1 MSLKRRDIIAW
12 LLLLAAAVALSFGL
26 KLRMTSVR
34 NVTATTDTTYSTAE
48 PSTDTTYSTAEPSTD
63 TTYSTAEPT
72 AVPATT
78 YPEIG
83 VIDIFPT
90 TVSET
95 YPAATSSPQWNTEVS
110 TEWSPTSGDSDVSA
124 GTSRDKTVGLI
135 LVIAGVVLFAVGVL
149 LLRQR
154 QPLLGPDGVFA
165 LAAIL
170 CLLIASLSDVSQFA
184 EILVLFAVLFCLREL
199 FGWFLARCSLSWSM
213 SERIA
218 ARTKS
223 PSTALFGYYVWCMIP
238 LIAGILQA
246 VLRSFSIRVLLCL
259 LFLLGVELVTVL
271 SLFRY
276 GTALLHLQQQ
286 LDSFRSGAEISVLGG
301 PFSETEEKLKA
312 VQSAHAEAIRQ
323 AVTGERFK
331 VELISNVSHDLRTPL
346 TAILGYGE
354 LLEQQ
359 PMSEEGKLQLS
370 RLNQKAGYM
379 RDLVDS
385 LFELTKVSSGVL
397 EPKREAIDLI
407 RLLEQTIGLFDDQL
421 TAAGLQVKR
430 QYAMREAVLNT
441 DGAMLHQV
449 FANLLGNAIKYALK
463 GSRIYLEAAETDT
476 DYRVRMVNTASYE
489 MDFTAEE
496 IVQRFA
502 RGDKARSTQG
512 SGIGLAIAQTYTEAV
527 GGAFQIVIDGDQ
539 FSAIVTLP
547 KN

>member
-1 MSLKRRDIIAW
+1 
-12 LLLLAAAVALSFGL
+12 
-26 KLRMTSVR
+26 
-34 NVTATTDTTYSTAE
+34 
-48 PSTDTTYSTAEPSTD
+48 
-63 TTYSTAEPT
+63 
-72 AVPATT
+72 
-78 YPEIG
+78 
-83 VIDIFPT
+83 
-90 TVSET
+90 
-95 YPAATSSPQWNTEVS
+95 
-110 TEWSPTSGDSDVSA
+110 
-124 GTSRDKTVGLI
+124 
-135 LVIAGVVLFAVGVL
+135 
-149 LLRQR
+149 
-154 QPLLGPDGVFA
+154 
-165 LAAIL
+165 
-170 CLLIASLSDVSQFA
+170 
-184 EILVLFAVLFCLREL
+184 
-199 FGWFLARCSLSWSM
+199 M

-527 GGAFQIVIDGDQ
+527 GGAFRIVIDGDQ

>member
-26 KLRMTSVR
+26 KLRQASVGD
-34 NVTATTDTTYSTAE
+34 VTATADTTYYVAETA
-48 PSTDTTYSTAEPSTD
+48 A
-63 TTYSTAEPT
+63 A
-72 AVPATT
+72 PATT
-78 YPEIG
+78 YPEID
-83 VIDIFPT
+83 VSDTFPT

-95 YPAATSSPQWNTEVS
+95 YPAATSSPQWNTEAS
-110 TEWSPTSGDSDVSA
+110 IEWSPNSGYSDVSA
-124 GTSRDKTVGLI
+124 STARDKTVGLI

-170 CLLIASLSDVSQFA
+170 CQLIASFSDASQSVQIF
-184 EILVLFAVLFCLREL
+184 VLFAVLFCMREL
-199 FGWFLARCSLSWSM
+199 LGWFLSRCSLTWSM

-218 ARTKS
+218 SRAKS
-223 PSTALFGYYVWCMIP
+223 PSMALLVYYVWCAIP
-238 LIAGILQA
+238 LIVGILLA
-246 VLRSFSIRVLLCL
+246 VPGSFTLYRFICL
-259 LFLLGVELVTVL
+259 LFLLAVELL
-271 SLFRY
+271 SILCLFRY
-276 GTALLHLQQQ
+276 GAAMRHLQRQ
-286 LDSFRSGAEISVLGG
+286 LDSFRSGEDISVMEG
-301 PFSETEEKLKA
+301 PFAETEEKLKA
-312 VQSAHAEAIRQ
+312 VQSAHTEAIRQ

-407 RLLEQTIGLFDDQL
+407 RLMEQTIGLFDDQL
-421 TAAGLQVKR
+421 TAAGLRVKR
-430 QYAMREAVLNT
+430 QYAMKEAALNT
-441 DGAMLHQV
+441 DGSMLHQV

-463 GSRIYLEAAETDT
+463 GSRIYLEAAETDSG
-476 DYRVRMVNTASYE
+476 YRVRMVNTASYE

-512 SGIGLAIAQTYTEAV
+512 SGIGLAIAETYTEAV
-527 GGAFQIVIDGDQ
+527 GGAFRIAIDGDQ

>member
-12 LLLLAAAVALSFGL
+12 LLLLAAAVAFSFGRM
-26 KLRMTSVR
+26 LRPASAR
-34 NVTATTDTTYSTAE
+34 EAEAITDTMYFGEES
-48 PSTDTTYSTAEPSTD
+48 S
-63 TTYSTAEPT
+63 
-72 AVPATT
+72 AVPATSF
-78 YPEIG
+78 PESDEN
-83 VIDIFPT
+83 VTFPT
-90 TVSET
+90 SVSDPFFVEAST
-95 YPAATSSPQWNTEVS
+95 LQWVTEG
-110 TEWSPTSGDSDVSA
+110 TKEWSTTPGNSEASA
-124 GTSRDKTVGLI
+124 GTDRSKAVGWI
-135 LVIAGVVLFAVGVL
+135 LEIAGVVLSAVGVFF
-149 LLRQR
+149 LRQR
-154 QPLLGPDGVFA
+154 RPLLGPDGVSA

-170 CLLIASLSDVSQFA
+170 GWAISELPEASLFA
-184 EILVLFAVLFCLREL
+184 QIPVLFAALFCLREL
-199 FGWFLARCSLSWSM
+199 FGWLLSRCSLSWSL
-213 SERIA
+213 SERLASRTGLPSIA
-218 ARTKS
+218 
-223 PSTALFGYYVWCMIP
+223 LLCYYAWCAIP
-238 LIAGILQA
+238 LIAGILLA
-246 VLRSFSIRVLLCL
+246 VLCSFTLCLFLCL
-259 LFLLGVELVTVL
+259 LFLLAVELLTIL
-271 SLFRY
+271 CLFRY
-276 GTALLHLQQQ
+276 GAALRHLQRQ
-286 LDSFRSGAEISVLGG
+286 LDSFRSGADVSVLEG
-301 PFSETEEKLKA
+301 PFAETEEKLKA

-323 AVTGERFK
+323 AVIGERFK

-407 RLLEQTIGLFDDQL
+407 RLLEQTVGLFDDQL

-430 QYAMREAVLNT
+430 QYAIQEAVLHT
-441 DGAMLHQV
+441 DGSMLHQV

-463 GSRIYLEAAETDT
+463 GSRIYLEATETDS

-496 IVQRFA
+496 IIQRFA

-527 GGAFQIVIDGDQ
+527 GGVFQIVIDGDQ
-539 FSAIVTLP
+539 FSAVVTLP
-547 KN
+547 KTE